1 MKDLAEKIQEQYR
14 KIAEDFS
21 SFQNKTDLNCR
32 QHCGKCCFK
41 PDIYVSPLEML
52 PLGLKLIAENRAEE
66 ILDKCLANLE
76 SYCVLLNVVDAEK
89 GFAHCTE
96 YEHRPFICRTFAVA
110 ARKDKYGKPEFSV
123 CKIIK
128 EDKEVQFDKLLKS
141 EFSDNDIP
149 YIDVWKKRLEVL
161 DPRLLE
167 GPQTFNK
174 SLATMLEKL
183 LFLESL
189 KR

>member
-14 KIAEDFS
+14 KIAENFS

-41 PDIYVSPLEML
+41 PDIYVSPIEML
-52 PLGLKLIAENRAEE
+52 PLGLKLIAEKRAEE

-96 YEHRPFICRTFAVA
+96 YENRPFICRTFALA
-110 ARKDKYGKPEFSV
+110 ARKDKYGKPEFSI

-128 EDKEVQFDKLLKS
+128 EDNEQQAEEFLKS
-141 EFSDNDIP
+141 EFSDDEIP
-149 YIDVWKKRLEVL
+149 YIDIWKKRLETL
-161 DPRLLE
+161 DPLLLE
-167 GPQTFNK
+167 EPQTFNK
-174 SLATMLEKL
+174 ALATMLEKL
-183 LFLESL
+183 LFIESL